1 MDGRTAQKAEQ
12 KIGQLRKK
20 EILQAVK
27 TAAGTNCAL
36 SFPVPVRK
44 AGHIPDAV
52 FLYDMGTFSAVRA
65 RPFASALL
73 EHGSGILLEY
83 RNAYLDDFMDTKE
96 YPLAQKIDYS
106 VPFAKTAAEQ
116 GKLLERIDELYESI
130 RELAW
135 KNESEESEKRAAKEY
150 GVCFY
155 RAVPRD
161 LLPFYEALSPEFFA
175 WLQRRAAE

>member
-1 MDGRTAQKAEQ
+1 MDGRAAQKAEQ

-83 RNAYLDDFMDTKE
+83 RNAYLDDFMDTIRWRRRLIIP
-96 YPLAQKIDYS
+96 YPLPKRRRS
-106 VPFAKTAAEQ
+106 
-116 GKLLERIDELYESI
+116 RESCW
-130 RELAW
+130 R
-135 KNESEESEKRAAKEY
+135 
-150 GVCFY
+150 G
-155 RAVPRD
+155 
-161 LLPFYEALSPEFFA
+161 
-175 WLQRRAAE
+175 